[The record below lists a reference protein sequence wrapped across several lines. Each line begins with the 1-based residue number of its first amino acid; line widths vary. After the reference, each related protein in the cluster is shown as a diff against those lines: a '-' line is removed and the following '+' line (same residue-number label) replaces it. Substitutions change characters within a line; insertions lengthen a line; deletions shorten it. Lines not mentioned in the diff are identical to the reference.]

1 VGSNHLTKIEELEIV
16 VKPIFCMRMYETIM
30 VYTFSTVNIIY
41 GTKFDSQIQI
51 YIVLYTMLS
60 EINYNKSI
68 QIQLSCKIIGYELIY
83 I

>member
-1 VGSNHLTKIEELEIV
+1 
-16 VKPIFCMRMYETIM
+16 MRMYETIM